1 MKSSLTTTQV
11 QINDEVVQDL
21 AFFDPFTVYV
31 NPYYVITS
39 FTNGDKVSKHYY
51 MGTQRVATDLGVT
64 YTSQSS
70 SSESTASNSPENTM
84 TSSRTSEGSGSIEN
98 TLAINIMNII
108 GRPTSDTLKSLQF
121 NTMTLEQAYPDGGGA
136 IGEEMPQIGEDP
148 GGYPGQERILYWYHP
163 DYIQNV
169 DLVTDL
175 DGEAYELFLYN
186 PWGEQLH
193 HWSSNSSSWT
203 SPYRFNAKE
212 VDPETGLAY
221 YGARYYQSKLGVWLS
236 VDAMA
241 IEYIGYA
248 PYNFVLGNPITLI
261 DPDGNAPVTPWWPG
275 VTFTFI
281 ESEAST
287 GVGVGAQAIIQRGV
301 ARDEVGKTHF
311 TAGQAKWINASTN
324 RKTEIQGGA
333 SVSGTVNVRQS
344 FKRETFWGM
353 LFDEGWNMTGDAGLG
368 VGITLGVGDM
378 EFTVGI
384 GLAAGARIAVGST
397 EIIESVSLTDNQADF
412 VNKRAADAGVN
423 NSWTVTDVREYGDG
437 WKANVLV
444 GDGKNSVKTSIEV
457 RSSDRKVWMSQEYI
471 NAAKKADG
479 FDF

>member
-1 MKSSLTTTQV
+1 
-11 QINDEVVQDL
+11 
-21 AFFDPFTVYV
+21 
-31 NPYYVITS
+31 
-39 FTNGDKVSKHYY
+39 
-51 MGTQRVATDLGVT
+51 
-64 YTSQSS
+64 
-70 SSESTASNSPENTM
+70 
-84 TSSRTSEGSGSIEN
+84 
-98 TLAINIMNII
+98 MNII
-108 GRPTSDTLKSLQF
+108 GRPTSDTLKSLKF
-121 NTMTLEQAYPDGGGA
+121 NTMTLEQAYPVGGGA

-148 GGYPGQERILYWYHP
+148 GGYPSQARILYWYHP

-378 EFTVGI
+378 EFTVGL